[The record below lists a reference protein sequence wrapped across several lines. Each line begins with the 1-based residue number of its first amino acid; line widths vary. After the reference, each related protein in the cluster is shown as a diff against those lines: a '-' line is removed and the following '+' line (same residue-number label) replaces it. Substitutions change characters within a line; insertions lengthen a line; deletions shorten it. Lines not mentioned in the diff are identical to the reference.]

1 MTDEIERINL
11 SEQELFD
18 RLVEVRSEVL
28 KLTSDIGQ
36 LKKDN
41 KLNKKNNPKGIPS
54 TDIALIDAAAKLEA
68 QNVFEEFAAK
78 NAEVQAKFKE
88 LTGYDS

>member
-1 MTDEIERINL
+1 VNDEVERTNL

-18 RLVEVRSEVL
+18 YLVDQIGEQLIVA
-28 KLTSDIGQ
+28 DIISQ
-36 LKKDN
+36 VKKDN
-41 KLNKKNNPKGIPS
+41 KFNKKNNPKGLPS
-54 TDIALIDAAAKLEA
+54 ADIALIAAAAKLEA

-88 LTGYDS
+88 LTGYND